1 MEQAGE
7 SNVGL
12 RKGDMVRF
20 KSNKVTGIIVG
31 FKTSEFNSHYH
42 KVLIHCIYAP
52 YNTRLNGT
60 IVEINNHSTN
70 FEIINRGFEFTNSP

>member
-1 MEQAGE
+1 M
-7 SNVGL
+7 GL

-42 KVLIHCIYAP
+42 KVLIHCIHAP
-52 YNTRLNGT
+52 YNSRLNGT
-60 IVEINNHSTN
+60 IVEIHNFPPD
-70 FEIINRGFEFTNSP
+70 FEIINRSFEFTNSP

>member
-1 MEQAGE
+1 MLGE

-52 YNTRLNGT
+52 YNSRLNGT
-60 IVEINNHSTN
+60 IVEINADSLN
-70 FEIINRGFEFTNSP
+70 FEIINRSFEFTNSP